1 MNKKSTTKKSVT
13 SKSNKSV
20 KQSHRLKGGLIIL
33 FGIIIVAVLGTFA
46 INKFTEQQRLDRIYS
61 IYQNIHTGFD
71 EVYLIGE
78 QNVFGDKRV
87 YDHDKSR
94 TYSSSIVYY
103 YGANVDKTAA
113 ELRQKIEAAGF
124 KYIGEPYPG
133 SKYIEWHFKSD
144 KGEYVRL
151 SVSSKPRDDAIRDAN
166 LMNRDDSAAVDMDA
180 NAGPSVVTLKV
191 NLDDNN
197 E

>member
-1 MNKKSTTKKSVT
+1 MNKKSTVKKST
-13 SKSNKSV
+13 SKSSKPVKS
-20 KQSHRLKGGLIIL
+20 SHHLKGGLIIL
-33 FGIIIVAVLGTFA
+33 FGVLIVAVLGTFA
-46 INKFTEQQRLDRIYS
+46 INEFTEQQRLDRIYS
-61 IYQNIHTGFD
+61 IYQNIHVSFD
-71 EVYLIGE
+71 EGYLIGE

-87 YDHDKSR
+87 YDYDKSR
-94 TYSSSIVYY
+94 SYSSSIVYY

-113 ELRQKIEAAGF
+113 ELKQKIEAAGF

-133 SKYIEWHFKSD
+133 SNDIQYHFKSD

-151 SVSSKPRDDAIRDAN
+151 TVSSKPRNNAIMDAN
-166 LMNRDDSAAVDMDA
+166 LMKQDDSAAIDMDA
-180 NAGPSVVTLKV
+180 NTGPSVVTLKV